1 MKFLADRMLGKLAKY
16 LVMLGLDTRYFT
28 HNDRTQL
35 IALSEREGRVIL
47 SRDTKLLRVR
57 GLPESLLITDDCPG
71 KQLRQ
76 VFTHFKL
83 ELAEEQFFTRC
94 LRCNQMLIQVSPE
107 EVKPKVPSFVL
118 TIHQDFFSCPQCGRV
133 YWKGTHHLRM
143 KEMIRKILL
152 PEKN

>member
-1 MKFLADRMLGKLAKY
+1 
-16 LVMLGLDTRYFT
+16 
-28 HNDRTQL
+28 
-35 IALSEREGRVIL
+35 EGRVIL

-57 GLPESLLITDDCPG
+57 GLPEYLLITDDSPG

-94 LRCNQMLIQVSPE
+94 LRCNQMLIHVSPE

-143 KEMIRKILL
+143 KEMIRRLLRL
-152 PEKN
+152 PEGSSCD